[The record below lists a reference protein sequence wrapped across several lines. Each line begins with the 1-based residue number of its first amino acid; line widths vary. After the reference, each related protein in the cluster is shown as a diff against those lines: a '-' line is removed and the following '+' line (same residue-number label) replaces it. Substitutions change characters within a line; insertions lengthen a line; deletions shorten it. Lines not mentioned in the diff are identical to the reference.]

1 MRYLILIAG
10 AVICIVPF
18 GWMVSASFQNAGDI
32 FSWPIQW
39 IPKHPTIAN
48 YKSFFG
54 GGGHIGTWFINSTL
68 VAVVTTVLQL
78 FLDALMAY
86 AFAKRRF
93 PGRRWLFGL
102 FLATML
108 VPGQMT
114 TIPNY
119 IILKHVP
126 FAGGN
131 MRSDP
136 AVTAGWIPMPG

>member
-1 MRYLILIAG
+1 MTMTPPTLDRSITVNPPGKAIPSTRRKPRSALSVVLLCVRYLILIAG

-68 VAVVTTVLQL
+68 VAVVTTSSNSSST
-78 FLDALMAY
+78 
-86 AFAKRRF
+86 R
-93 PGRRWLFGL
+93 
-102 FLATML
+102 
-108 VPGQMT
+108 
-114 TIPNY
+114 
-119 IILKHVP
+119 
-126 FAGGN
+126 
-131 MRSDP
+131 
-136 AVTAGWIPMPG
+136 